1 MQVTQGIRQLKYNTI
16 QYIRLHCTVQQNM
29 RVCVLCIQYNC
40 LPSADGVLLDRNYEG
55 IYGSFTPMI

>member
-1 MQVTQGIRQLKYNTI
+1 
-16 QYIRLHCTVQQNM
+16 M